1 MTFVR
6 AYSMTAKD
14 SEIAALESALRA
26 LAAKVSPQ
34 PGCTGVEL
42 YQDTDKPERFTFLER
57 WTSVEAQKEG
67 GKAVGKEAFAPI
79 MAALAVPPE
88 AASLNPLL

>member
-6 AYSMTAKD
+6 AYVMTAKEGEASALD
-14 SEIAALESALRA
+14 AALRG
-26 LAAKVSPQ
+26 LAAKIGAQ
-34 PGCTGVEL
+34 PDCAGVEL
-42 YQDTDKPERFTFLER
+42 YRDADRPDRFTFLER
-57 WTSVEAQKEG
+57 WHSVEAQQAG

-88 AASLNPLL
+88 AASLERLL